1 MSAKSFAT
9 QMRLLIED
17 IKSKGTAAIYCDN
30 LISYLKEVE
39 NSPEVE
45 LTLAE
50 LERYKA
56 DLQNWIESNKYQ
68 HERDIEMFRSVIT
81 AGQSAIKSSFL
92 LNGGAAI
99 ATLAFI
105 GHLVQFNLEKVA
117 VFSACLLPFTYGVL
131 AVAVTSG
138 LTYLSEWFYAS
149 SNQKVIE
156 WDIGFKLN
164 IACIVLALSSYGFFV
179 WGMCLSYK
187 ILSTYS

>member
-9 QMRLLIED
+9 QMRVIIED
-17 IKSKGTAAIYCDN
+17 IKSNGTAAIYCDN
-30 LISYLKEVE
+30 LISYLREVE
-39 NSPEVE
+39 NSPTLE
-45 LTLAE
+45 LVPAD

-56 DLQNWIESNKYQ
+56 DLQNWIEANKYQ
-68 HERDIEMFRSVIT
+68 HESDIEMFRSVIT

-92 LNGGAAI
+92 MNGGAAI

-105 GHLVQFNLEKVA
+105 GHLVEFNLEKVST
-117 VFSACLLPFTYGVL
+117 FSACLLPFTFGVL

-138 LTYLSEWFYAS
+138 LTYLSQWFYAS
-149 SNQKVIE
+149 SNQKVI
-156 WDIGFKLN
+156 DLNVGFKLN
-164 IACIVLALSSYGFFV
+164 VLSILLCISSYGFFV

>member
-17 IKSKGTAAIYCDN
+17 IKSKGTVAIYCDN
-30 LISYLKEVE
+30 LIRYLSEVE
-39 NSPEVE
+39 NSPDAE
-45 LTLAE
+45 LTASD

-56 DLQNWIESNKYQ
+56 DLQNWIESNKHQ
-68 HERDIEMFRSVIT
+68 HESDIEMFRSVIT
-81 AGQSAIKSSFL
+81 AGQNAIKSSFL

-105 GHLVQFNLEKVA
+105 GHLVEFNLERVA

-138 LTYLSEWFYAS
+138 LTYISQWFYAS

-156 WDIGFKLN
+156 WGIGFKLN
-164 IACIVLALSSYGFFV
+164 IVCIVLALSSYGFFV

-187 ILSTYS
+187 ILSTFS